1 MSRLAALSL
10 SLVLLLVAFPMISL
24 GSTLGPPLLW
34 WLGLLALV
42 VGGLIPPA
50 ARFLA
55 ADQPAHAPT
64 RAGMPEDE
72 RV

>member
-1 MSRLAALSL
+1 MLVALSL
-10 SLVLLLVAFPMISL
+10 SMLLLLVAFPLISF
-24 GSTLGPPLLW
+24 GTTQGPPLLW

-55 ADQPAHAPT
+55 AGQQKPRTT
-64 RAGMPEDE
+64 RAGMADDE